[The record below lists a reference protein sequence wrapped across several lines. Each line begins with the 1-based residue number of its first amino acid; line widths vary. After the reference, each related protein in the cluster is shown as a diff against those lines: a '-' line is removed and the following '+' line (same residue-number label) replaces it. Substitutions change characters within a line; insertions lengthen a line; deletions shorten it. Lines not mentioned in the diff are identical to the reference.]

1 MKILIGF
8 VIAVA
13 MFAQAPA
20 ASSAGTGPAAAA
32 LSQKDVETLATRM
45 LQLMESTAVATPG
58 LARASEPVQQNAQM
72 TFSALMRTPQV
83 PALIYQFVNLIKA
96 YQALSEAIPRPYPF
110 PETADR
116 QYAELREDLQRIQQ
130 HFEAILQVQ
139 NVATQAREADRDNL
153 KRYQDANG
161 KVSAPTSLPRV
172 VLMGD
177 SITDFW
183 RLNEYFGTR
192 DFVNRG
198 ISGQVTGQMLGRFK
212 QDVLDLRPKAVVILA
227 GTNDISRE
235 IPLRVIENNLA
246 MMADLASA
254 NNVQVALSSILPVSD
269 YHKDVKASYEMTKN
283 HPTDKI
289 IALNSWMKSY
299 CELKGFIFVDY
310 FGIMVDE
317 KGQLQADLAD
327 DGLHPNAKGYRVM
340 SPVALEGIGRALSQ
354 ARQADETSG
363 PKKRFKI
370 N

>member
-1 MKILIGF
+1 MKFLIWF
-8 VIAVA
+8 VLSAA
-13 MFAQAPA
+13 LFAQAPGIAPAEAGPTA
-20 ASSAGTGPAAAA
+20 AV
-32 LSQKDVETLATRM
+32 LSQKDVEALATRM

-72 TFSALMRTPQV
+72 TFSALLRTPQV
-83 PALIYQFVNLIKA
+83 PALIYQFVNQIKA

-130 HFEAILQVQ
+130 HFEAVLQVQ
-139 NVATQAREADRDNL
+139 NVATQARDADRDNL
-153 KRYQDANG
+153 KRYQDANN
-161 KVSAPTSLPRV
+161 KVSAPTNLPRV

-198 ISGQVTGQMLGRFK
+198 ISGQVTAQMLGRFK

-235 IPLRVIENNLA
+235 IPLRVIENNLS

-254 NNVQVALSSILPVSD
+254 NNVQVALSSVLPVSD

-283 HPTDKI
+283 HPPDRIVT
-289 IALNSWMKSY
+289 LNQWIKSY
-299 CELKGFIFVDY
+299 CDLKGYTFVDY
-310 FGIMVDE
+310 FGVMADE
-317 KGQLQADLAD
+317 KGQLKADLAD

-354 ARQADETSG
+354 ARLADDPAG